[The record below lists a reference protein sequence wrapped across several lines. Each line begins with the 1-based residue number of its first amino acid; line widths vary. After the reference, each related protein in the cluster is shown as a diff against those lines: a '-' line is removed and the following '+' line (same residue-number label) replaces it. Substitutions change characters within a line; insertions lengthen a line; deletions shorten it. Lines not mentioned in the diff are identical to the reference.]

1 MTIKLREKNT
11 LFLSGGE
18 EYGIWNSGCL
28 LTEPLSLLLKCV
40 GKTGPTVS
48 QQRDFPHTQGQNAM
62 VQCKMEWKDVKA
74 QCDQQ
79 EHMANTQHT
88 QWGATYRKAWLAHL
102 LWKQKEQRKY
112 KKKKKLDMVRV
123 KPLSSSRTLSREF
136 HASWTHFTRQ
146 HRAKNSFPFGPA
158 LKTHLLFC
166 FKE

>member
-1 MTIKLREKNT
+1 MWAKLDQQSANSEKTSHTHRVKMQWFNVRWSEKMSRHSVTNRNTWQTLNT
-11 LFLSGGE
+11 LSE
-18 EYGIWNSGCL
+18 EQP
-28 LTEPLSLLLKCV
+28 TEKLDWPIFCGSRKN
-40 GKTGPTVS
+40 K
-48 QQRDFPHTQGQNAM
+48 
-62 VQCKMEWKDVKA
+62 E
-74 QCDQQ
+74 
-79 EHMANTQHT
+79 NT
-88 QWGATYRKAWLAHL
+88 
-102 LWKQKEQRKY
+102 